1 MPSSTSKYQYI
12 DCDPEL
18 CIGCQICEYVCSFTK
33 TGEYNTYRSRIRTV
47 RVDEVLITALAC
59 RTCENPPCVLA
70 CPQDALS
77 QDPDTGII
85 HIDAQK
91 CDACAWCVEACDF
104 GAISI
109 NPLSRLA
116 EICDQCS
123 DQEEGPQCVLWCPKE
138 ALKLTTPEKQAQ
150 KARRDAIKSIKDE
163 VLPKIP
169 LKDTTC

>member
-1 MPSSTSKYQYI
+1 MPVSTSKYRYV
-12 DCDPEL
+12 DCDPDL

-47 RVDEVLITALAC
+47 RVDEVLIIALAC
-59 RTCENPPCVLA
+59 RTCENAPCVTA

-77 QDPDTGII
+77 QDPETGII
-85 HIDAQK
+85 HVDAQK

-109 NPLSRLA
+109 NPATKLA
-116 EICDQCS
+116 EMCDQCQ
-123 DQEEGPQCVLWCPKE
+123 DLEEGPQCVKWCPKE
-138 ALKLTTPEKQAQ
+138 ALVLTTPEQQAQ
-150 KARRDAIKSIKDE
+150 KARKEVVSSIKDE

-169 LKDTTC
+169 LKETTC